1 MPAEL
6 GYEVGLH
13 ERERVAYLVS
23 QHIGPNSWV
32 WGGVRLGGMVDDG
45 GDEERRH
52 A

>member
-23 QHIGPNSWV
+23 QHLGSNSWV
-32 WGGVRLGGMVDDG
+32 WGGVGRGGMVDDG

-52 A
+52 V